1 MRQKMFYWGVVFAFL
16 LNGCGGDNAYDG
28 KNGLGGSSSSSSVG
42 VLDSIQKN
50 IFSSNADILLS
61 KLNETEQTLDAFDS
75 NLSTDEV
82 KKLQESFAQI
92 ISSWKKVEALYVAS
106 EYDDE
111 LRTMPINIDFFNK
124 GKNLDVAK
132 NINYVLNL
140 EGELKANQLTNP
152 SKTVTGLE
160 YLLFG
165 NQESVTELQTQLN
178 KDNRKR
184 IEVIKLSIAKIKTN
198 ALLIQNFYKKDTKFK
213 ANLEESLNIVVNT
226 LVQGTFD
233 LRELRIGEAAGFIN
247 KTKGDPKAER
257 LEYYRSKKS
266 LEAIKSV
273 LIAHQQM
280 MGKQS
285 FSNFGSFASEKGA
298 DTVVKK
304 IQSNIKN
311 ALAIT
316 EEFSA
321 PIQESITPALVDEK
335 VKRLY
340 DEITDLQKNYFESL
354 INALN
359 LTADII
365 EADGD

>member
-1 MRQKMFYWGVVFAFL
+1 MRQKMFYWGVIFSL
-16 LNGCGGDNAYDG
+16 LVSGCGGDNAYDG
-28 KNGLGGSSSSSSVG
+28 KNGLGGSSTASG
-42 VLDSIQKN
+42 VNVLESIQKN
-50 IFSSNADILLS
+50 ILSSNAETLLV
-61 KLNETEQTLDAFDS
+61 KLSEVEET
-75 NLSTDEV
+75 LSTFDANLTKADIEG
-82 KKLQESFAQI
+82 LQEDFTAI
-92 ISSWKKVEALYVAS
+92 INSWKKVEALYVAS

-111 LRTMPINIDFFNK
+111 LRTMPINIDVFNK

-140 EGELKANQLTNP
+140 EGELKVKLLTRP
-152 SKTVTGLE
+152 SKTITGLE

-165 NQESVTELQTQLN
+165 NQASIADLIIELN
-178 KDNRKR
+178 KNDKKR
-184 IEVIKLSIAKIKTN
+184 IEVIKIAIDKVKSNVVLIK
-198 ALLIQNFYKKDTKFK
+198 NFYKNDTKFK
-213 ANLEESLNIVVNT
+213 ANLEETLNILVNT
-226 LVQGTFD
+226 LVQSTFD

-247 KTKGDPKAER
+247 KTKDDPKAER

-266 LEAIKSV
+266 LVAIKSILV
-273 LIAHQQM
+273 AHKQI

-298 DTVVKK
+298 DAVVKK
-304 IQSNIKN
+304 IQANINN

-321 PIQESITPALVDEK
+321 PIQEGITPAKVDTK